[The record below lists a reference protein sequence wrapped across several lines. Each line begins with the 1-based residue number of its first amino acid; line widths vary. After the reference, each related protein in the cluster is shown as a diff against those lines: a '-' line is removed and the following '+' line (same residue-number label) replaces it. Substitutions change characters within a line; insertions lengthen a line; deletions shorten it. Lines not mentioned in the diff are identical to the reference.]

1 VSTWRAPTSS
11 RPQFYVEIKSSEEVP
26 SMLFFDGKCFFPFPS
41 VNNILVIK
49 INIFIT
55 LSGIQREAVFAF
67 CFLPIC
73 SLLF

>member
-1 VSTWRAPTSS
+1 
-11 RPQFYVEIKSSEEVP
+11 
-26 SMLFFDGKCFFPFPS
+26 MLFFDGKCFFPFPS